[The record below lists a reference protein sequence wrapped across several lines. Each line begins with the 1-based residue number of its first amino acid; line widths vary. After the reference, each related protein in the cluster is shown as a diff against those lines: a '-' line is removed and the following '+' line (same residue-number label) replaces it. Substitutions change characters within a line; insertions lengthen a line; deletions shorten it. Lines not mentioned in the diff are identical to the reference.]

1 MKKNLGITFVE
12 VLVTISIAA
21 IIAAMG
27 FSAFSQWRTNVTLV
41 NQVDELKSKIIEIRQ
56 FAISAAGEKNWGIH
70 FEAEQYIIFS
80 GNVYNAADPN
90 NQVVELK
97 GVLLMNPATSLAN
110 GGGGGFSQNLIFT
123 KFTGGTFNTGTL
135 QLVDKNTGEISRTLS
150 IDNLGKIN

>member
-1 MKKNLGITFVE
+1 MKKNLGLTFVE
-12 VLVTISIAA
+12 VLLTISIAA

-27 FSAFSQWRTNVTLV
+27 FSAFSQWRANVTLV

-80 GNVYNAADPN
+80 GSVYNVADPN

-97 GVLLMNPATSLAN
+97 GVLLINPATSLAN
-110 GGGGGFSQNLIFT
+110 GGGGFSQNLIFT
-123 KFTGGTFNTGTL
+123 KFTGSTFNTGTL
-135 QLVDKNTGEISRTLS
+135 QFVDEGTGEISRTLN